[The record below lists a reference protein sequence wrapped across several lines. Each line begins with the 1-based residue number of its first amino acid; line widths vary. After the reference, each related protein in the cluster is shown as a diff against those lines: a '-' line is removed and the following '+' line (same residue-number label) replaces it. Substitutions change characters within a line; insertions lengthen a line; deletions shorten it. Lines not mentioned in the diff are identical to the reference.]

1 MNRYAWVLMTR
12 NQLLGFLREPAASGF
27 NLLVPFFIVVIQAV
41 AYGDTSV
48 RGLKGYTVV
57 DVLPIGAATMFV
69 MIIGIFGM
77 SIGLASMIEARSV
90 ATYRLRPG
98 GVTGLLSAYATVLL
112 ALELLGLTISTLVL
126 TLGWDAKLPDRPQA
140 LVPSLAIAAVFF
152 IAFGAA
158 GAGLGGSPRTAQA
171 LSSAMFFPFLF
182 LSGAMFPL
190 DTFPAALKVVA
201 ALLPG
206 KHVYELFTY
215 CWIGKQ
221 GFPVWSVLYL
231 AVGAI
236 ALSMAAV
243 RILRNR
249 ETI

>member
-1 MNRYAWVLMTR
+1 MNARAWLLLTR
-12 NQLLGFLREPAASGF
+12 NQLLGFVREPAASGF
-27 NLLVPFFIVVIQAV
+27 NLLVPFFIVIIQAV
-41 AYGDTSV
+41 AYGDTEV

-112 ALELLGLTISTLVL
+112 TLEVLGLAVSNVVL
-126 TLGWDAKLPDRPQA
+126 TAGWNARLPDRPQA
-140 LVPSLAIAAVFF
+140 LVPALVVTATFF

-171 LSSAMFFPFLF
+171 LSSALFFPFLF
-182 LSGAMFPL
+182 LSGAMFPI
-190 DTFPAALKVVA
+190 DTFPAALRAIA
-201 ALLPG
+201 AALPG

-215 CWIGKQ
+215 CWIDRQ
-221 GFPVWSVLYL
+221 QFPIWSAVYL
-231 AVGAI
+231 TIGSVI
-236 ALSMAAV
+236 LSISAV